1 MQVKKNPRVRL
12 ENYSKIFV
20 EIGLVL
26 TLFIVYQLLE
36 IKTYEKSIKGTLSNI
51 TMIDED
57 KEDIPIINREEI
69 ILPKNTPPPVIP
81 EKINVVEDDLD
92 IEESIIENTETD
104 ENEAVNATIDTNSI
118 IEEEEEEVVVED
130 VPFLVI
136 EDVPVYPGCTGNKQ
150 QLKDCFTEKIKAF
163 FVKQFDGGL
172 AEELGLSR
180 GKKRIIV
187 IFRIDKN
194 GNVTD
199 VAARAP
205 HPKIQKE
212 VIDIICKLPKMKPGR
227 QRGTP
232 VGVRYSLPI
241 AFHVK

>member
-1 MQVKKNPRVRL
+1 MQVKKNPKARL
-12 ENYSKIFV
+12 ENYSKLFI

-26 TLFIVYQLLE
+26 ILFIVYQLFE
-36 IKTYEKSIKGTLSNI
+36 TKTYERSLKDTLSEV
-51 TMIDED
+51 TMMDDD

-69 ILPKNTPPPVIP
+69 VLPKNTPPPAIP

-92 IEESIIENTETD
+92 IEETIIEDTETD
-104 ENEAVNATIDTNSI
+104 ENESVSAMVDPNSI
-118 IEEEEEEVVVED
+118 IEEEEEEVIIED
-130 VPFLVI
+130 VPFLII
-136 EDVPVYPGCTGNKQ
+136 ENAPVYPGCSGNKQ
-150 QLKDCFTEKIKAF
+150 QLKACFTEKIRAF
-163 FVKQFDGGL
+163 FVKRFDGDL
-172 AEELGLSR
+172 AEELGLSK

-187 IFRIDKN
+187 VFRVDKN
-194 GNVTD
+194 GYVTD
-199 VAARAP
+199 IAARAP

-212 VIDIICKLPKMKPGR
+212 VIDIIKKLPKMIPGH